1 MSLWNRLARALH
13 DPDLPVW
20 YDPAYRLPI
29 TGLEHQRG
37 LEPRRADLAAWALL
51 DLHAITPA
59 QVHRPRRARYLD
71 LTRVH
76 QPDYLESMTRPG
88 PLSRVFAAPE
98 WDVPV
103 DEVLRSVRLAVGGTV
118 EAARA
123 ALARKGPAL
132 NLLGGFH
139 HAAPDRGGGLCPVND
154 IAVAVAVLRDEGF
167 EGQVVVIDLDAH
179 PPDGTAAC
187 LERDPA
193 AWVGSISGSDWG
205 PLPGRVDEVLLP
217 GARDADYLAALDGL
231 LGRMPPAALAFVIA
245 GGDVLHGDRQGMLD
259 LSLPGVRQRDLAVAR
274 ALKGVPSVWLPGGGY
289 TADAWRVLAGT
300 GLALA
305 LGSERM
311 IPARV
316 DPLSNRFADISRR
329 LDPQRLRGGPPPQ
342 EVWITEADLADVL
355 GLPARQE
362 LRLLGFYTAEGVE
375 YGLHRHGLLDQV
387 RRLGYSDLRVEL
399 ARVGVG
405 DRMRLLGTADG
416 REHVLV
422 EGVYERQVVADP
434 AGRGPVATVLF
445 VHWLNLR
452 HPRGS
457 FSDRRP
463 RLPGQDAPGLGMA
476 REAGEVLALM
486 CDRLELDGVGLRPSW
501 FHVAYACRYRFR
513 FVDPVRQ
520 GRFEALVR
528 DLAHLA
534 LLEATHA
541 LAEGKV
547 TLDGQVYAWEPDL
560 MVAWRGRPPWTE
572 DEQAV
577 TAERERA
584 RFHLVAQ
591 PSLDPPP
598 PPGPPT

>member
-1 MSLWNRLARALH
+1 MRALH
-13 DPDLPVW
+13 DPALPVW

-59 QVHRPRRARYLD
+59 QVHRPHRVRYVD

-76 QPDYLESMTRPG
+76 TPDFLESMTRPG
-88 PLSRVFAAPE
+88 PLARVFAAAE

-103 DEVLRSVRLAVGGTV
+103 DEVLRSVRLAVGGTL
-118 EAARA
+118 EATRA

-154 IAVAVAVLRDEGF
+154 MAVALAVVRDEGYQ
-167 EGQVVVIDLDAH
+167 GQVVVIDLDAH

-187 LERDPA
+187 LAQDAA
-193 AWVGSISGSDWG
+193 AWIGSISGSDWG
-205 PLPGRVDEVLLP
+205 PLPGQVDEVLLP
-217 GARDADYLAALDGL
+217 GARDADYLVALDGL
-231 LGRMPPAALAFVIA
+231 LKRMPKPDLAFVVA
-245 GGDVLHGDRQGMLD
+245 GGDVLEGDRLGTLA
-259 LSLPGVRQRDLAVAR
+259 LTLAGVRQRDLAVAR
-274 ALKGVPSVWLPGGGY
+274 ALKGVPSVWVPGGGY

-305 LGSERM
+305 MNSERP
-311 IPARV
+311 IPARI
-316 DPLSNRFADISRR
+316 DPLSNRFADVSRR
-329 LDPQRLRGGPPPQ
+329 LDPTRLRGGPPPQ
-342 EVWITEADLADVL
+342 DLWITEADLADVL
-355 GLPARQE
+355 GLPVRQE
-362 LRLLGFYTAEGVE
+362 VRLLGYYTAEGVE
-375 YGLHRHGLLDQV
+375 YGLYRHGLLDQV
-387 RRLGYSDLRVEL
+387 RRLGYTDLRVEL

-405 DRMRLLGTADG
+405 DRMRLLGMSEG
-416 REHVLV
+416 HEHILV
-422 EGVYERQVVADP
+422 EGVYERQTVPDPRGQGP
-434 AGRGPVATVLF
+434 AGTVLF

-452 HPRGS
+452 HPKGE
-457 FSDRRP
+457 FSERRP

-486 CDRLELDGVGLRPSW
+486 AERLELDGVGLRPSW

-528 DLAHLA
+528 DLAPLS

-547 TLDGQVYAWEPDL
+547 TLDGQVYAWEPDM

-572 DEQAV
+572 DEDAMA
-577 TAERERA
+577 AERERA
-584 RFHLVAQ
+584 HFLLVEQ
-591 PSLDPPP
+591 PSLIPPP
-598 PPGPPT
+598 PPAPPGGVSGR